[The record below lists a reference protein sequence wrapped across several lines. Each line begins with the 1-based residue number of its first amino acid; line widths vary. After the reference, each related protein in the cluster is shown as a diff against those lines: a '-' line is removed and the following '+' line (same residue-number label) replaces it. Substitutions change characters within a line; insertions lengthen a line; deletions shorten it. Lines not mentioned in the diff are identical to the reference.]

1 MSVCLDSPF
10 PIDII
15 PLAMSASSSTVDF
28 STGSV
33 SAKIIAFAFPL
44 FLGNLFQQLYN
55 AADTLI
61 VGNFLGPEALA
72 ALSSS
77 GSLIFMLVGFFNGM
91 AVGAGV
97 VISHAFGAGD
107 KERTERAIH
116 SDIAFGIIAGIAI
129 TLFAVIF
136 TPSILRW
143 ISTPESLL
151 PLSSAYFR
159 IYSAGI
165 FFSVMYNILMGIMN
179 ALGDSR
185 HPLYYLIISSV
196 INIVLDLLFI
206 AGFKMGVGS
215 AAFATIISQ
224 AVSSILCFMRLVKG
238 EAGMKIKLKAIHM
251 DRKEMRGIITY
262 GLPSGLQNSIIGFAN
277 TVVQASVNTF
287 PSAAIAGFGVYGK
300 IEGFVLLPITTL
312 SLALT
317 TFTAQTMGAG
327 NFERTRSGIKT
338 GMFMDVVSG
347 EILGILLY
355 ITAPFLV
362 SLFSSDPEV
371 IMYGTKQSR
380 IEALFYFLPAISH
393 ASAGILRGAGKAF
406 VPMLVL
412 LSAWC
417 IFRVIFVR
425 IVLLFSHSIMLIYIA
440 YPVTWVLS
448 SIIFIVYL
456 FRGKWFSRKILVS

>member
-1 MSVCLDSPF
+1 M
-10 PIDII
+10 
-15 PLAMSASSSTVDF
+15 AASHETVDF
-28 STGSV
+28 STGSIPR
-33 SAKIIAFAFPL
+33 KIISFAFPL
-44 FLGNLFQQLYN
+44 LLGNLFQQLYN

-61 VGNFLGPEALA
+61 VGNFLGAEALA

-77 GSLIFMLVGFFNGM
+77 GSLIFMMVGFFNGM

-107 KERTERAIH
+107 RERTERAIH
-116 SDIAFGIIAGIAI
+116 SDIAFGTIAGIAI
-129 TLFAVIF
+129 TIFAVVF

-185 HPLYYLIISSV
+185 HPLYYLIISSA

-206 AGFKMGVGS
+206 AGFGMGVGS
-215 AAFATIISQ
+215 AAFATIVSQ
-224 AVSSILCFMRLVKG
+224 AVSSVLCFMRLMKG
-238 EAGMKIKLKAIHM
+238 EAGMRIRIRAIRM
-251 DRKEMRGIITY
+251 DKREMKGILSY
-262 GLPSGLQNSIIGFAN
+262 GFPSGLQNSIVGFAN

-300 IEGFVLLPITTL
+300 IEGFVLLPITSF

-317 TFTAQTMGAG
+317 TFVAQTIGAG
-327 NFERTRSGIKT
+327 KLDRTRKGVVQ
-338 GMFMDVVSG
+338 GMAMDVVSG
-347 EILGILLY
+347 EILGILLF
-355 ITAPFLV
+355 ILSPFLV
-362 SLFSSDPEV
+362 RLFTDDADV
-371 IMYGTKQSR
+371 IMYGTRQAR

-393 ASAGILRGAGKAF
+393 GSAGILRGAGKAF

-412 LSAWC
+412 LSSWC

-425 IVLLFSHSIMLIYIA
+425 IVLLFSHSIMLVYLA
-440 YPVTWVLS
+440 YPLTWLIS
-448 SIIFIVYL
+448 SAIFLIYL
-456 FRGKWFSRKILVS
+456 LKGKWLKHD